1 LSYVGIDFG
10 TTNSAVA
17 IAQASGP
24 SRLVPLTV
32 GPQVFETFRSVLF
45 FEKQEDRL
53 GTTLVHWAGPDAIE
67 AYLDSE
73 GEGRF
78 VQSVKSYLAS
88 KDFTGTNILGKQFGI
103 EPLVSLILKD
113 LKAKAE
119 TSAGPLPRTIV
130 VGRPAHFVGESGED
144 AEAMALDRLRE
155 AFRLAGMPEIR
166 FELEPVAAAYHYES
180 GLERDELVLI
190 ADFGGGTSDFCLL
203 RVGPEARARASAET
217 RHGDGNRADDIL
229 GVGGVGIAGDSFDS
243 RIVEHCVTPHLG
255 RGTRYRSMDGQM
267 LPMPVWPFE
276 YMRRWHLLSF
286 LNTTQTRR
294 MLAEILRT
302 AEQPKQVQALITV
315 IEEGLGFHLHRAVEK
330 AKVALSAQPETQFRF
345 AMPGGSIETTIRRAD
360 FEEWVRPETEAISA
374 CVDDLMART
383 GVAFADVD
391 RVFLTG
397 GSSFIP
403 VIRRLFSDRFGEGKL
418 RTGGELT
425 SVASGLALAARA
437 VAGADS

>member
-17 IAQASGP
+17 IAEATGS

-32 GPQVFETFRSVLF
+32 GTQVFETFRSVLF

-53 GTTLVHWAGPDAIE
+53 GTTLAHWAGPEAIE

-130 VGRPAHFVGESGED
+130 VGRPAHFVGEAGED
-144 AEAMALDRLRE
+144 AEAMALNRLRD
-155 AFRLAGMPEIR
+155 AFQLAGVPEIR

-180 GLERDELVLI
+180 GLEHDELVLI

-203 RVGPEARARASAET
+203 RVGPEARTSAQA
-217 RHGDGNRADDIL
+217 DGNRAGDIL

-302 AEQPKQVQALITV
+302 SENPKQIQALITV
-315 IEEGLGFHLHRAVEK
+315 IEEGLGFHLHRAVEH
-330 AKVALSAQPETQFRF
+330 AKVLLSAQPETKFRF
-345 AMPGGSIETTIRRAD
+345 ALPGGVIETMIHRAD
-360 FEEWVRPETEAISA
+360 FEEWVKPETNAIA
-374 CVDDLMART
+374 GCVDDLMART

-403 VIRRLFSDRFGEGKL
+403 VIRRLFSDRFGESKL

-437 VAGADS
+437 AAR

>member
-1 LSYVGIDFG
+1 MTYVGIDFG

-17 IAQASGP
+17 VAEASGP
-24 SRLVPLTV
+24 SRLVPLAAAGRT
-32 GPQVFETFRSVLF
+32 FDTFRSVLF

-53 GTTLVHWAGPDAIE
+53 GSTLVHWAGPEAID
-67 AYLDSE
+67 AYLESD

-78 VQSVKSYLAS
+78 VQSVKSYLAA
-88 KDFTGTNILGKQFGI
+88 KDFTGTSILGKQFGI

-119 TSAGPLPRTIV
+119 ASAGPLPATVV
-130 VGRPAHFVGESGED
+130 VGRPAHFVGEAGED
-144 AEAMALDRLRE
+144 AEALALERLRD
-155 AFRLAGMPEIR
+155 AFARAGMTDIR

-180 GLERDELVLI
+180 GLDRDETVLI

-203 RVGPEARARASAET
+203 RVGPKARGRAEAGEDRA
-217 RHGDGNRADDIL
+217 GDIL

-255 RGTRYRSMDGQM
+255 KGTRYRAMDGQM

-286 LNTTQTRR
+286 LNTGQTRR
-294 MLAEILRT
+294 MLADILRT
-302 AEQPKQVQALITV
+302 AEEPERVRALITV
-315 IEEGLGFHLHRAVEK
+315 IEEGLGFHLHRAVEQ
-330 AKVALSAQPETQFRF
+330 AKVALSAEPRTLFRF
-345 AMPGGSIETTIRRAD
+345 ALPGTVIKTPIRRAE
-360 FEEWVRPETEAISA
+360 FEEWVRPETEAIAA

-383 GVAFADVD
+383 GVGAAGVD

-403 VIRRLFSDRFGEGKL
+403 VIRRLFADRFGEGKL
-418 RTGGELT
+418 KTGGELT
-425 SVASGLALAARA
+425 SVASGLALAARNA
-437 VAGADS
+437 TR

>member
-1 LSYVGIDFG
+1 MNHVGIDFG

-17 IAQASGP
+17 VADDTGP
-24 SRLVPLTV
+24 SRLVPLQAA
-32 GPQVFETFRSVLF
+32 GRSFDTFRSVLF
-45 FEKQEDRL
+45 FERQEDRL
-53 GTTLVHWAGPDAIE
+53 GSKLVHWAGPEAIE
-67 AYLDSE
+67 AYLDGE

-78 VQSVKSYLAS
+78 VQSVKSYLAAR
-88 KDFTGTNILGKQFGI
+88 DFTGTNILGKQFAI
-103 EPLVSLILKD
+103 EPLVALILKD

-119 TSAGPLPRTIV
+119 ASAGPLPGTVV
-130 VGRPAHFVGESGED
+130 VGRPAHFVGDGGED
-144 AEAMALDRLRE
+144 AEAMALDRLRD
-155 AFRLAGMPEIR
+155 AFGRAGLTDIR

-203 RVGPEARARASAET
+203 RVGPKARARSAAGAS
-217 RHGDGNRADDIL
+217 RANDIL

-255 RGTRYRSMDGQM
+255 KGTRYRSMDGQM

-286 LNTTQTRR
+286 LNTQQTRR
-294 MLAEILRT
+294 MLADILRT
-302 AEQPKQVQALITV
+302 AEEPDRISALITV
-315 IEEGLGFHLHRAVEK
+315 IEDGLGFHLHRAVEQ
-330 AKVALSAQPETQFRF
+330 AKVALSASPVTQFRF
-345 AMPGGSIETTIRRAD
+345 ALPGTVIETPIRRED
-360 FEEWVRPETEAISA
+360 FEDWVTPETTAIAS

-383 GVAFADVD
+383 GIAAAEVD

-403 VIRRLFSDRFGEGKL
+403 VIRKIFADRFGEGKL

-425 SVASGLALAARA
+425 SVASGLALAARETA
-437 VAGADS
+437 RVS